1 MYHFS
6 IRGKN
11 MFQDIFGSVG
21 VKATNK
27 YLNATIDRV
36 NEKLKIE

>member
-1 MYHFS
+1 MDHFS

-11 MFQDIFGSVG
+11 LFQDIFGNVG

-36 NEKLKIE
+36 NEKLKAE